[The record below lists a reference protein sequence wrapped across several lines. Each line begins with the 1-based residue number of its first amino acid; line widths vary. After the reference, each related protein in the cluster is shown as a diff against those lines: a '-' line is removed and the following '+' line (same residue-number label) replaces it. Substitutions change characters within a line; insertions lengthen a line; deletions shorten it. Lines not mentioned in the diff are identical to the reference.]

1 MRGVSYDRRS
11 VATGSLW
18 LLAPLLLVTPVVA
31 QQQGEVRAACMEDIQ
46 RLCPTQ
52 LASLDRPGIRICLR
66 DRFAEASEGCRAAL
80 RAMMQRN
87 RPPSGGDAQPK
98 G

>member
-1 MRGVSYDRRS
+1 MRGVSYDRES
-11 VATGSLW
+11 VAKGSLW
-18 LLAPLLLVTPVVA
+18 LLAPLLIVTPVVA
-31 QQQGEVRAACMEDIQ
+31 QQGEVRAACMGDIQ

-52 LASLDRPGIRICLR
+52 LASLDRPGIRACLR

-87 RPPSGGDAQPK
+87 RQPSGGDAQPK

>member
-1 MRGVSYDRRS
+1 MQGVSFHRGCVARRS
-11 VATGSLW
+11 AM
-18 LLAPLLLVTPVVA
+18 LLAPLLLVAPA
-31 QQQGEVRAACMEDIQ
+31 AAQQGEVRAACMADIQ

-52 LASLDRPGIRICLR
+52 LASLDRPGIRACLR
-66 DRFAEASEGCRAAL
+66 DRYAEASEGCRTAL

-87 RPPSGGDAQPK
+87 RQPSGGDAQPK